1 MTARILLVE
10 DDPVLLSIL
19 TAAIGFGGF
28 SSDAVKTGL
37 EALKAFEKGGFDAVL
52 MDLGLP
58 DMDGGEVLTKLRQT
72 TDIPIIVV
80 SGRGSERDKIQ
91 ALDLGADD
99 YIAKPFLPG
108 ELLARLRAALRRHRR
123 GRGGAD
129 GEAAPQPSAADAE
142 RMPIRLGRVTLDPL
156 RRSAEAEG
164 QEAQLNETE
173 YKVLSLLARERGNI
187 VGRADVLAALYGD
200 TPPKESRIVD
210 VYISNIRK
218 KLTSLPGGEELISTY
233 RGRGWMIRRT

>member
-28 SSDAVKTGL
+28 SSEAVKTGL

-58 DMDGGEVLTKLRQT
+58 DMDGGEVLTSLRAIS
-72 TDIPIIVV
+72 DVPIIVV

-108 ELLARLRAALRRHRR
+108 EMLARLRAALRRHRR
-123 GRGGAD
+123 GRAGGE
-129 GEAAPQPSAADAE
+129 GETAAPADAE
-142 RMPIRLGRVTLDPL
+142 RMPLRLGRVTLDPL

-164 QEAQLNETE
+164 HEVNLNETE

-187 VGRADVLAALYGD
+187 VGRADVLEALYGES
-200 TPPKESRIVD
+200 PPKESRIVD

-218 KLTSLPGGEELISTY
+218 KLGALPGGEELIATY
-233 RGRGWMIRRT
+233 RGRGWMIRRG